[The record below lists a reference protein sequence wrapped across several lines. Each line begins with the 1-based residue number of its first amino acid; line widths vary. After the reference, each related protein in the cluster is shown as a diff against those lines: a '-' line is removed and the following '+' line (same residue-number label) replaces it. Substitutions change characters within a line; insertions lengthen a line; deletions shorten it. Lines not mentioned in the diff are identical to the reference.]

1 METKQSIVIGSLVS
15 SWEVIQTHFK
25 ILLELENLSHPHWS
39 IAFRLKWKGSEIR
52 NDESDNDLFQDQSRP
67 HLCSHPFWPLN
78 HDSNRWPLRL
88 HYSSGMEAT
97 DSTGYQNLLCAFPIF
112 SLLICR
118 SSLLDSLLSIPVPC
132 TLKLWKGTEIC
143 EGPEWT
149 WTWIL
154 PASLQYGIQHC
165 LVSLMRLNQRTPM
178 NHTVLELLTHKHCE
192 IINGCYFKLLSLWW
206 FVMAAIEN

>member
-1 METKQSIVIGSLVS
+1 METKQSIVIGSLAS

-78 HDSNRWPLRL
+78 HDSKSWPLRL
-88 HYSSGMEAT
+88 HYSSGVEAT

-132 TLKLWKGTEIC
+132 TLKLGKPLLLESVRAGTDWWKEHGLWDQIFL
-143 EGPEWT
+143 G
-149 WTWIL
+149 
-154 PASLQYGIQHC
+154 
-165 LVSLMRLNQRTPM
+165 
-178 NHTVLELLTHKHCE
+178 
-192 IINGCYFKLLSLWW
+192 LSLHYTHQLCDLGCIVYALT
-206 FVMAAIEN
+206 FSFICKMEVIKSVSRRINFLSLP